1 MVCKAYKQVISGMSP
16 YVNAG
21 TVSIHR
27 LIVEA
32 KAFAKANN
40 LSSEAI
46 GAYVEEA
53 VVRRELS
60 DNFCFYNTNYD
71 SLKGAYPWAQTT
83 LADHAADKREH
94 VYSFEELANSK
105 THDDLWNAAQKQ
117 LKAEGKLHGFL
128 RMYWAKKVL
137 EWTESPE
144 QALTFAQRLND
155 RYALDGNDPN
165 GFVGV
170 GWSIMAIHDQGW
182 RERAVFGKIRY
193 MNYKGCQRK
202 FDVAEFVSNYDN
214 TQAKLTQP
222 TPKRRKLQGS

>member
-1 MVCKAYKQVISGMSP
+1 MSP

-21 TVSIHR
+21 QVSIHR
-27 LIVEA
+27 LVMEA
-32 KAFAKANN
+32 KAFAKANR

-60 DNFCFYNTNYD
+60 DNFCFYNPNYD
-71 SLKGAYPWAQTT
+71 RLEGAYAWARET
-83 LADHAADKREH
+83 LATHAKDKREH
-94 VYSFEELANSK
+94 VYSYEELSTAK
-105 THDDLWNAAQKQ
+105 THDDLWNAAQIQ
-117 LKAEGKLHGFL
+117 LTEEGKLHGFL

-144 QALTFAQRLND
+144 QALEYAQRLND
-155 RYALDGNDPN
+155 RFALDGNDPN
-165 GFVGV
+165 GYVGV

-182 RERAVFGKIRY
+182 REREVFGKIRY

-202 FDVAEFVSNYDN
+202 FDVGEFVANYDN
-214 TQAKLTQP
+214 KQAKIRP
-222 TPKRRKLQGS
+222 TKRARKE